1 MSLSCLK
8 VLSSGINIML
18 TVINV
23 FDQIYQVVSVSGVD
37 VNPDQNRVSS
47 DQTLIKIVLAV
58 IKCVNSLTT
67 ASTEELSGYWENIAP
82 LLTISLAW
90 FRRSGSLWERL
101 VM

>member
-23 FDQIYQVVSVSGVD
+23 FDQICQVVSVSGVD

-47 DQTLIKIVLAV
+47 DQMCQL
-58 IKCVNSLTT
+58 SDT
-67 ASTEELSGYWENIAP
+67 ASTEELSGYWENIVP